1 MDFKKNVSNY
11 SSKKMEK
18 LTQTTIRQGGIVLKE
33 AIQTPETYIK
43 NKKVSLMDSSEYS
56 NFTRKIHTSLDNRT
70 TTKSVRD

>member
-33 AIQTPETYIK
+33 AIQTPETYLK
-43 NKKVSLMDSSEYS
+43 NKKVSLMDSGEYS
-56 NFTRKIHTSLDNRT
+56 NFTRKLHTSLDNRT

>member
-33 AIQTPETYIK
+33 AIQTPETYLK
-43 NKKVSLMDSSEYS
+43 NNDGIIILSLYFFAECVL
-56 NFTRKIHTSLDNRT
+56 NPVGAFLVT
-70 TTKSVRD
+70 